1 MAPSP
6 LPSPANPDWAAQK
19 GYDGMWH
26 LVVAR
31 QTGSPMRLRRHPRR
45 RGSPHVASSGASCAP
60 PITQVLPPGV
70 YFGWKRGITGR
81 FLLLCSSTIHV
92 PEVGLLEPLVT
103 AGEESV
109 STCPS

>member
-1 MAPSP
+1 MAPGSGETNGESDETVTP
-6 LPSPANPDWAAQK
+6 PAQAGITPRGFLLVHPAPRQLPKSFLQEFIL
-19 GYDGMWH
+19 GG
-26 LVVAR
+26 
-31 QTGSPMRLRRHPRR
+31 
-45 RGSPHVASSGASCAP
+45 
-60 PITQVLPPGV
+60 
-70 YFGWKRGITGR
+70 RGITGR